1 MSNASLFSRLAD
13 AISYSDPVAFA
24 RDKLNFTPDAWQAD
38 LLRSESKYIALN
50 CSRQSGKSTSTAALA
65 VWTALYDPGLI
76 LLISPSLRQTKELFG
91 KVSGF
96 LKELAPAPEL
106 VEDNR
111 ISCTLANG
119 ARIVALPG
127 DSSTVRGF
135 SAPRLIV
142 EDEAAFVDDELHAA
156 LRPMLAVSG
165 GRLILLSSPNGRRGH
180 FYEAWANGGPIWQRF
195 SVPASQCPRI
205 SAEFLEAERAAMP
218 DNRFQAEYCCIFS
231 EAHDSLFSYD
241 QINAAFDDSLEPV
254 FGVAELAAIAGGR

>member
-1 MSNASLFSRLAD
+1 MSLFARLAD

-24 RDKLNFTPDAWQAD
+24 TERLNFTPDPWQAD
-38 LLRSESKYIALN
+38 LLRSDSKYIALN

-96 LKELAPAPEL
+96 LKDLAPAPEL
-106 VEDNR
+106 TEDNK

-127 DSSTVRGF
+127 DSGTVRGF
-135 SAPRLIV
+135 SAPKLII
-142 EDEAAFVDDELHAA
+142 EDEAAWVPDELHAA

-180 FYEAWANGGPIWQRF
+180 FFEAWANGGPIWQRF
-195 SVPASQCPRI
+195 SVPAAQCPRI

-218 DNRFQAEYCCIFS
+218 ANRFAAEFECQFT
-231 EAHDSLFSYD
+231 EAHDSLFSFD
-241 QINAAFDDSLEPV
+241 QINAAFDDDLEPV
-254 FGVAELAAIAGGR
+254 FGVAELAAMGAR